1 MPYSKSLALIGLA
14 LAAPAA
20 TNAFVVTSPS
30 TSRPH
35 STLSATRE
43 PNDERATPADAIR
56 NLAAA
61 SALTLGLLLPS
72 TDALAA
78 PDIQFSSNNNAVLSS
93 TVELSATI
101 RTMDFSLPSG
111 SYDSIAD
118 PNASGKESLTKDTII
133 NTTPSKK
140 AKKEDSGA
148 SAKEA
153 AAAARADR
161 VAERQAKEAEQAK
174 KDEQSAIERDENI
187 KAMRLEKAAKRA
199 EAQAAKDAA
208 AADKE
213 EAKFKGA
220 TFVDTS
226 MPTY

>member
-1 MPYSKSLALIGLA
+1 MLIGLA

-20 TNAFVVTSPS
+20 TTAFVVTSPS
-30 TSRPH
+30 TTSRAH
-35 STLSATRE
+35 STLSATRN
-43 PNDERATPADAIR
+43 PNDDRATPADAIR

-72 TDALAA
+72 TDALAV
-78 PDIQFSSNNNAVLSS
+78 PDTLAHYQSNNNAVLSS
-93 TVELSATI
+93 SVDLSAAI

-118 PNASGKESLTKDTII
+118 PNASGKDELTKDTII
-133 NTTPSKK
+133 NTTPSRK
-140 AKKEDSGA
+140 KKEDSGV

-153 AAAARADR
+153 AAAARAER
-161 VAERQAKEAEQAK
+161 VAERKAKEAEQSI
-174 KDEQSAIERDENI
+174 KDEQAAKERDENI

-199 EAQAAKDAA
+199 EAQAEKEAA
-208 AADKE
+208 AAAEKD

-220 TFVDTS
+220 KFVDTS